1 MEKIQDDEDKKSE
14 EPKSNQWIFRIV
26 ILVIVVIAI
35 VIAAIYKTE
44 ILKILESF
52 LDWVKE
58 HQVLGPILLVLLY
71 IVCVVLFFPG
81 SILTLGAGLAL
92 KQAYQSTWKATLVGS
107 LAVWIGASI
116 GATLAMLLGRF
127 VFKE

>member
-58 HQVLGPILLVLLY
+58 HQVLGPMLLVLLY

-92 KQAYQSTWKATLVGS
+92 KQAY
-107 LAVWIGASI
+107 
-116 GATLAMLLGRF
+116 
-127 VFKE
+127 